1 MTPRYVSILKVLAT
15 YSAYI
20 LGIIVLIVLAL
31 RYSTVDQSIH
41 REKMYKNFKLLDYK
55 IPLPKD
61 FYKSTHIISG
71 IESGD
76 SLNWKETMFSLKNY
90 FVGLRHIGEEEH
102 WRTSLMALDNPD
114 VQEIIVRSTLIL
126 NYHPILNA
134 LAQIGMVGGVTSAV
148 FDILGSIGFSL
159 RGLGLLVGNFNSKV
173 RNQVLK
179 VLGKDTQKKIQSLRK
194 KTIKKK

>member
-1 MTPRYVSILKVLAT
+1 
-15 YSAYI
+15 
-20 LGIIVLIVLAL
+20 
-31 RYSTVDQSIH
+31 
-41 REKMYKNFKLLDYK
+41 
-55 IPLPKD
+55 
-61 FYKSTHIISG
+61 
-71 IESGD
+71 
-76 SLNWKETMFSLKNY
+76 MFSLKNY
-90 FVGLRHIGEEEH
+90 FVGLRHIGVEEH
-102 WRTSLMALDNPD
+102 WRISLMALDNPD

-173 RNQVLK
+173 RNQALK
-179 VLGKDTQKKIQSLRK
+179 VLDKDTQKKIQSLRK